1 MGKQQLSA
9 LATDLRIALGDL
21 QRKLREQSQHADFTH
36 SQRNVILRLDRDG
49 PTTVTALANAEGV
62 RQQSMGA
69 TVATLQTAGMIDG
82 APNPADGRQTILS
95 LSPKCREML
104 RSMRSAKE
112 DWLVRSIEKNFKPA
126 DLEDLLT
133 AVEVLRRLVNS

>member
-49 PTTVTALANAEGV
+49 PSTVTALANAEGV

-104 RSMRSAKE
+104 RTLRSAKE
-112 DWLVRSIEKNFKPA
+112 DWLVRSIEKNFKPT